1 MKPVILPLEHYPNNG
16 KHVELCT
23 ELPCQITKGEDC
35 FYYTTKAGK
44 EMHTNKN
51 TWYVWYNW
59 QKYEIYPVGF
69 RTPQKAYAYALKE
82 YKKWVGKQMKI
93 CQEAKGYLKEME
105 NDNQE

>member
-1 MKPVILPLEHYPNNG
+1 MGSMWNCVQSFPAKLQRVRI
-16 KHVELCT
+16 VFT
-23 ELPCQITKGEDC
+23 
-35 FYYTTKAGK
+35 K